1 MIRCS
6 VSMVSNLVTM
16 IYTPLLMSTFYVA
29 TRCVMLI
36 KLYTYN
42 HAHFLSFTPTHTLG
56 VLI

>member
-6 VSMVSNLVTM
+6 VSMVGNLHG
-16 IYTPLLMSTFYVA
+16 YNDTPLLMSTFYVA

-36 KLYTYN
+36 KLYPYN
-42 HAHFLSFTPTHTLG
+42 HAHFLSLTPTHTLG